1 MKRILFL
8 SMLVLS
14 LFSCNLTD
22 GEEDYDPH
30 EAAVPDSEVKIET
43 HLSDADMEK
52 LKQAKGKKATYLTIS
67 QLNAILG
74 SLEDKSA
81 LIYFWAVEN
90 EESES
95 AIKSIGKVMNQSNT
109 DKMNVYLSNLN
120 LNRNEGQIN
129 TLVRESGIDAEIFL
143 MNDRDMVGGII
154 GNEGGWTGKF
164 PAYYIYN
171 SENRTGIWFEGNM
184 EYAELYAMIQ
194 SFTI

>member
-8 SMLVLS
+8 SFLVVS

-22 GEEDYDPH
+22 GEVDYDPH
-30 EAAVPDSEVKIET
+30 DAAVPDSEVKIET
-43 HLSDADMEK
+43 HLSKADKVK
-52 LKQAKGKKATYLTIS
+52 LEQAKGKRATYLTIS
-67 QLNAILG
+67 QLNSILE

-81 LIYFWAVEN
+81 LVYFWAVEN
-90 EESES
+90 EESDS
-95 AIKSIGKVMNQSNT
+95 AIKNIGKVMNQSNT

-120 LNRNEGQIN
+120 LNRNERQVN
-129 TLVRESGIDAEIFL
+129 TLVRESGVDAEIFL

-171 SENRTGIWFEGNM
+171 TENKIGIWFEGNM

>member
-8 SMLVLS
+8 SYLVVF
-14 LFSCNLTD
+14 LFSCSMD
-22 GEEDYDPH
+22 GGEGYDPH
-30 EAAVPDSEVKIET
+30 EAAVPDSEVQIET
-43 HLSDADMEK
+43 ELSEEDKVK

-67 QLNAILG
+67 QLNAILE
-74 SLEDKSA
+74 SLENKSA
-81 LIYFWAVEN
+81 LVYFWAVEN
-90 EESES
+90 EESDA
-95 AIKSIGKVMNQSNT
+95 AIKSIGKVMNQTNT

-120 LNRNEGQIN
+120 LNRSEGQIN

-164 PAYYIYN
+164 PAFYMYN
-171 SENRTGIWFEGNM
+171 SETGTGIWFEGNM

>member
-8 SMLVLS
+8 SFLIFS
-14 LFSCNLTD
+14 LFSCSMFD
-22 GEEDYDPH
+22 GDTDYDPH
-30 EAAVPDSEVKIET
+30 EAAVPDSEVDIET
-43 HLSDADMEK
+43 ELSEEDKVK
-52 LKQAKGKKATYLTIS
+52 LEQAKGKKATYLTIS
-67 QLNAILG
+67 QLNAILE
-74 SLEDKSA
+74 SLENKSA
-81 LIYFWAVEN
+81 LVYFWAVEN

-95 AIKSIGKVMNQSNT
+95 AIKSIGKVMNQTNT

-120 LNRNEGQIN
+120 LNRSERQIN
-129 TLVRESGIDAEIFL
+129 TLVRESGIDAEVFL

-164 PAYYIYN
+164 PAYYMYN
-171 SENRTGIWFEGNM
+171 SENGTGIWFEGNM

>member
-8 SMLVLS
+8 SFLVFS
-14 LFSCNLTD
+14 LFSCSLID

-30 EAAVPDSEVKIET
+30 KAAVPDSEVKIEAQ
-43 HLSDADMEK
+43 LSKEDIIK
-52 LKQAKGKKATYLTIS
+52 LAQAKGKKATYLTIS

-81 LIYFWAVEN
+81 LVYFWAVEN

-95 AIKSIGKVMNQSNT
+95 AIKNIGKVMNQSNT

-120 LNRNEGQIN
+120 LNRSEEQIN
-129 TLVRESGIDAEIFL
+129 TLVRESGVDAEIFL

-164 PAYYIYN
+164 PAYYMYN
-171 SENRTGIWFEGNM
+171 SENKTGIWFEGNM
-184 EYAELYAMIQ
+184 GYAELYAMIQ